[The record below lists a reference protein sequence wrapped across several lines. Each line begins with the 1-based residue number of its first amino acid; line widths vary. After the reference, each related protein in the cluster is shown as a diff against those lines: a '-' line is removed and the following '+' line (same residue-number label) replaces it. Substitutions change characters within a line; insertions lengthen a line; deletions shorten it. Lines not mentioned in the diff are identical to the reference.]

1 MDDKSAFSKLA
12 NAPGSETPAD
22 NRAFIE
28 RVARYVSEGRCVLFV
43 GPDSGESDSRFQG
56 LPTSGQLADEMATA
70 VAYRGRYV
78 SFPQMAQVFEER
90 RGRQALIQ
98 FLRAR
103 IHAPALRPLPLHR
116 DIARLPFR
124 VIISGGWDS
133 LLADALRDQ
142 NVSYDLLRPAMQA
155 AVDESRVLLYQPY
168 GNLATLDDPNDLI
181 VTQSDQA
188 EVFSRPKFQGLLD
201 RLKVALRERP
211 LLLIGYAPAP
221 GDLFVRLYE
230 AIRLSQREFTP
241 PAFAVQSLGREDDIA
256 AFETNGIAVIT
267 QEPGAFL
274 HDLAAAVA
282 GLTGQ
287 PLARPDRADL
297 PAPPRLRINELARQG
312 AVLDNIM
319 SQIGV
324 ATLVEQTDVPL
335 LSEEQLRDIQAMRAA
350 YERLAR
356 AFDPT
361 QSSAATWLRSG
372 NLEYARQN
380 YKAAAAYYQQ
390 ALAAAPDL
398 AEAYHNLH
406 FVYLA
411 LGDLPASLVAYQA
424 AVTRQANLAILPP
437 RYRIEAIQGI
447 GGVGVVYKAW
457 DTEQQQP
464 VAVKVLQRSQ
474 AQTERLLA
482 GFRRE
487 ANTLAGLDHPGII
500 QLLDFGE
507 YRGNYFIVM
516 PFLAGE
522 TLKEALRRA
531 KAAGRPFSL
540 DRAHQLIGQVAAAL
554 TYTHGR
560 GIVHRDLKP
569 SNIFLADDQV
579 KLIDFGLARS
589 LAPGQQST
597 TNLVS
602 GTVDY
607 MAPEQAEGRQPDV
620 RSDVFAAATV
630 LYEMLTLRNPS
641 QGAFAPASTLHPGL
655 DDAFDLVIEKA
666 RQPQPEARYPTM
678 ADFHSE
684 LAQVMLTQ
692 AASASAPLALRALSR
707 LARGVRLA
715 AVRGWWIILLAAAV
729 LGFGLP
735 LLNVASSISSQS
747 RYAAVMLIIG
757 LAGAILLDWLAAAAG
772 QRQRSALVVAY
783 GYVLGALFGLLNA
796 IFWLKGFRPED
807 LHNLGAAD
815 PTDFAIALIF
825 CFAGSMV
832 TLLFLHLLMLAG
844 GFLAQRFGRRFSAGF
859 LIAALLLTLGFAA
872 LTAIVDIGW
881 FGGQLGAQTL

>member
-1 MDDKSAFSKLA
+1 MDDKSAFSERA
-12 NAPGSETPAD
+12 NAPALETTEHA
-22 NRAFIE
+22 AFIE

-133 LLADALRDQ
+133 LLAEALREQ
-142 NVSYDLLRPAMQA
+142 RVPFDLLRPAMQA

-168 GNLATLDDPNDLI
+168 GNLTTFDDPGDLVI
-181 VTQSDQA
+181 TQTDQA
-188 EVFSRPKFQGLLD
+188 EVLSRPKFQGLLD

-274 HDLAAAVA
+274 RELAEAVA
-282 GLTGQ
+282 ALRGQ
-287 PLARPDRADL
+287 PFDL
-297 PAPPRLRINELARQG
+297 VEPAQMSDAPRLTVDELTRQG
-312 AVLDNIM
+312 AALDNIM
-319 SQIGV
+319 NQIGI
-324 ATLVEQTDVPL
+324 ATLVDQTDVPL

-380 YKAAAAYYQQ
+380 YKRAAAYYQQ

-398 AEAYHNLH
+398 AEAHHNLH
-406 FVYLA
+406 YVYLA
-411 LGDLPASLVAYQA
+411 LGDLPASLEAYQR
-424 AVTRQANLAILPP
+424 AVTLQPNLAILPP

-487 ANTLAGLDHPGII
+487 ANTLRTLDHPGIVK
-500 QLLDFGE
+500 LLDFGE
-507 YRGNYFIVM
+507 YRGNYYIVM

-522 TLKEALRRA
+522 TLKEALRNA
-531 KAAGRPFSL
+531 KSDNQPVSL
-540 DRAHQLIGQVAAAL
+540 DRAYRLIGQVCAAL
-554 TYTHGR
+554 TYTHAR

-607 MAPEQAEGRQPDV
+607 MAPEQVEGRLPDV
-620 RSDVFAAATV
+620 RSDVYAAATV

-641 QGAFAPASTLHPGL
+641 QGAFVPASELHPGL

-692 AASASAPLALRALSR
+692 AASSNAPLALRAVSRIARGAR
-707 LARGVRLA
+707 LATE
-715 AVRGWWIILLAAAV
+715 RGWWAILLAAAV

-735 LLNVASSISSQS
+735 LLNVAPSISSQT
-747 RYAAVMLIIG
+747 RYVAVMLIIG
-757 LAGAILLDWLAAAAG
+757 LAGATLTDWFATAVAR
-772 QRQRSALVVAY
+772 RQRSALIVAY
-783 GYVLGALFGLLNA
+783 GRAIGAAFGLLNA
-796 IFWLKGFRPED
+796 IFWLKSFRPED
-807 LHNLGAAD
+807 IPNLGVVEAV
-815 PTDFAIALIF
+815 DFALILIF
-825 CFAGSMV
+825 CFASSMV
-832 TLLFLHLLMLAG
+832 TLLLLHLLMFTG
-844 GFLAQRFGRRFSAGF
+844 GLLAQRLGRRFSDGF
-859 LIAALLLTLGFAA
+859 FVTALLLFLGFIA
-872 LTAIVDIGW
+872 LTAVVEPGW
-881 FGGQLGAQTL
+881 LGGQLGAQAP

>member
-1 MDDKSAFSKLA
+1 MDDKFAFSERA
-12 NAPGSETPAD
+12 NAPASGTTEHA
-22 NRAFIE
+22 AFIE

-43 GPDSGESDSRFQG
+43 GPDCGESDSRFQG

-124 VIISGGWDS
+124 VIISGGWDA
-133 LLADALRDQ
+133 LLADALREQ
-142 NVSYDLLRPAMQA
+142 NVPFDLLRPTWQA
-155 AVDESRVLLYQPY
+155 AVDETRALLYQPY
-168 GNLATLDDPNDLI
+168 GSLSTLDDPGDLVI
-181 VTQSDQA
+181 TQNDQA
-188 EVFSRPKFQGLLD
+188 EVLNRPKFQGLLD

-230 AIRLSQREFTP
+230 SIRLSQKEFTP
-241 PAFAVQSLGREDDIA
+241 PAFAVQALGREDDIA

-274 HDLAAAVA
+274 HHLAEAVA

-287 PLARPDRADL
+287 PLARPARADL

-380 YKAAAAYYQQ
+380 YKRAAAYYQQ

-411 LGDLPASLVAYQA
+411 LGDLSASLVAYQA

-487 ANTLAGLDHPGII
+487 ANTLAGLEHPGII

-516 PFLAGE
+516 PFLAGA
-522 TLKEALRRA
+522 TLKEALRQA
-531 KAAGRPFSL
+531 KAAGQPFSL
-540 DRAHQLIGQVAAAL
+540 DRAYRLIGQVAAAL

-569 SNIFLADDQV
+569 SNIFLTGADEI
-579 KLIDFGLARS
+579 KLIDFGLARP

-597 TNLVS
+597 TDLVS

-620 RSDVFAAATV
+620 RSDVYAAATV

-641 QGAFAPASTLHPGL
+641 QGAFTPASELHPGL

-666 RQPQPEARYPTM
+666 RQPQPAARYPTM

-684 LAQVMLTQ
+684 LAQVVLTQ
-692 AASASAPLALRALSR
+692 TASASAPLALRALSR
-707 LARGVRLA
+707 LARGVQLA
-715 AVRGWWIILLAAAV
+715 VVRGGWIILLTAAV

-735 LLNVASSISSQS
+735 LLRPAPVIVSQA
-747 RYAAVMLIIG
+747 RYLAVMFIIG
-757 LAGAILLDWLAAAAG
+757 LAGAILLDWLAATAG
-772 QRQRSALVVAY
+772 RRQRSALIVAY
-783 GYVLGALFGLLNA
+783 GRVLGAVFGLLNA
-796 IFWLKGFRPED
+796 IFWLKGFRPENIP
-807 LHNLGAAD
+807 NLGAAEAI
-815 PTDFAIALIF
+815 DFAIVLIF

-844 GFLAQRFGRRFSAGF
+844 GLLAQRLGRRFSNGF
-859 LIAALLLTLGFAA
+859 LIAAVLLMFGFVILAA
-872 LTAIVDIGW
+872 VVSRGW
-881 FGGQLGAQTL
+881 FGGQFGVQTP

>member
-1 MDDKSAFSKLA
+1 MDDKSAFSERA
-12 NAPGSETPAD
+12 NAPALETTEHA
-22 NRAFIE
+22 AFIE

-133 LLADALRDQ
+133 LLAEALREQ
-142 NVSYDLLRPAMQA
+142 RVPFDLLRPAMQA

-168 GNLATLDDPNDLI
+168 GNLTTFDDPGDLVI
-181 VTQSDQA
+181 TQTDQA
-188 EVFSRPKFQGLLD
+188 EVLSRPKFQGLLD
-201 RLKVALRERP
+201 RLKVALRER
-211 LLLIGYAPAP
+211 
-221 GDLFVRLYE
+221 
-230 AIRLSQREFTP
+230 
-241 PAFAVQSLGREDDIA
+241 REDDIA

-274 HDLAAAVA
+274 RELAEAVA
-282 GLTGQ
+282 ALRGQ
-287 PLARPDRADL
+287 PFDL
-297 PAPPRLRINELARQG
+297 VEPAQMSDAPRLTVDELTRQG
-312 AVLDNIM
+312 AALDNIM
-319 SQIGV
+319 NQIGI
-324 ATLVEQTDVPL
+324 ATLVDQTDVPL

-350 YERLAR
+350 YECLAR
-356 AFDPT
+356 AFDPA

-380 YKAAAAYYQQ
+380 YKRAAAYYQQ

-398 AEAYHNLH
+398 AEAHHNLH
-406 FVYLA
+406 YVYLA
-411 LGDLPASLVAYQA
+411 LGDLPASLEAYQR
-424 AVTRQANLAILPP
+424 AVTLQPNLAILPP

-487 ANTLAGLDHPGII
+487 ANTLRTLDHPGIVK
-500 QLLDFGE
+500 LLDFGE
-507 YRGNYFIVM
+507 YRGNYYIVM

-522 TLKEALRRA
+522 TLKEALRNA
-531 KAAGRPFSL
+531 KSDNQPVSL
-540 DRAHQLIGQVAAAL
+540 DRAYRLIGQVCAAL
-554 TYTHGR
+554 TYTHAR

-569 SNIFLADDQV
+569 SNIFLTGADEI

-607 MAPEQAEGRQPDV
+607 MAPEQVEGRLPDV
-620 RSDVFAAATV
+620 RSDVYAAATV

-641 QGAFAPASTLHPGL
+641 QGAFVPASELHPGL

-692 AASASAPLALRALSR
+692 AASSNAPLALRAVSRIARGAR
-707 LARGVRLA
+707 LATE
-715 AVRGWWIILLAAAV
+715 RGWWAILLAAAV

-735 LLNVASSISSQS
+735 LLNVAPSISSQT
-747 RYAAVMLIIG
+747 RYVAVMLIIG
-757 LAGAILLDWLAAAAG
+757 LAGATLTDWFATAVAR
-772 QRQRSALVVAY
+772 RQRSALIVAY
-783 GYVLGALFGLLNA
+783 GRAIGAAFGLLNA

-807 LHNLGAAD
+807 IPNLGVVEAV
-815 PTDFAIALIF
+815 DFALILIF
-825 CFAGSMV
+825 CFASSMV
-832 TLLFLHLLMLAG
+832 TLLLLHLLMFAG
-844 GFLAQRFGRRFSAGF
+844 GLLAQRLGRRFSDGF
-859 LIAALLLTLGFAA
+859 FVTALLLFLGFIA
-872 LTAIVDIGW
+872 LTAVVEPGW
-881 FGGQLGAQTL
+881 LGGQLGAQAP